1 MQRWAVSH
9 SKTLWQTSSRHN
21 PRSFAPEWQRSALEA
36 EQQAAHT
43 LQQSESFYSTHA
55 HNLAGIQISSSVVFQ
70 NPQTK
75 LWETYGMVVDIGP
88 HHRYYIKTRFGRVLA
103 HNCHFLRHCAPA
115 SLYSSGTAVQ
125 VHNTTTLQEL
135 ATLQYGVTPY
145 NTVSPAPAHQDSSS
159 QLQRSEHPHI
169 STNTIRLIKDSLWP

>member
-1 MQRWAVSH
+1 MVTSWDTRTLNENRLCCVPKYSIMQRWAISH
-9 SKTLWQTSSRHN
+9 SKTPWQTNPRHN
-21 PRSFAPEWQRSALEA
+21 PRSFAPEWQHSALEA

-88 HHRYYIKTRFGRVLA
+88 HHRYYIKRRFGRVLA
-103 HNCHFLRHCAPA
+103 HNCHFLRHRTPA

-125 VHNTTTLQEL
+125 VPS
-135 ATLQYGVTPY
+135 ATQLPYENQPPY
-145 NTVSPAPAHQDSSS
+145 NTVSH
-159 QLQRSEHPHI
+159 H
-169 STNTIRLIKDSLWP
+169 TIQCH